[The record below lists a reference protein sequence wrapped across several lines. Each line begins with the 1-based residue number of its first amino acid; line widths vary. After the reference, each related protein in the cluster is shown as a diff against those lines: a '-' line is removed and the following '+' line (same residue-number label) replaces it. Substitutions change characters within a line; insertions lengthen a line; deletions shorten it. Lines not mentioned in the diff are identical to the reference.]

1 MKHQIDTH
9 SERLED
15 DSTAGQFY
23 ALVGTIDGEP
33 VLRRQPVAC
42 ENLHAAHIDMRDSL
56 ERFLNGEHHPTH
68 YRGRFEYL
76 AVRS

>member
-1 MKHQIDTH
+1 MKHQVATH
-9 SERLED
+9 SEKLED
-15 DSTAGQFY
+15 DTTGQFY

-33 VLRRQPVAC
+33 ILRQQPISRD
-42 ENLHAAHIDMRDSL
+42 NLHAAHVDMRASL
-56 ERFLNGEHHPTH
+56 ERFLNGEHHPSH